1 MPTSIFEKEA
11 QKKAEADNK
20 AAEAQFQA
28 QANRKAAEIKAK
40 AE

>member
-11 QKKAEADNK
+11 QKKAESDK
-20 AAEAQFQA
+20 KEAEALFEA
-28 QANRKAAEIKAK
+28 QAKRKAAEIKSK